1 MTKCKQLCK
10 TKQNKTKTFTKLF
23 GNKKLYTTFQDFTTA
38 LHNFAKTQKDFPKL
52 CKKKKLYKTLQDF
65 YTTLQNFTKTLH
77 NFKNCTTLD
86 KKALYTALH
95 NYTNLKTTLKTNK
108 LRMSQ
113 KYITP
118 KYFTRLFN
126 FFLKQKLHNT

>member
-1 MTKCKQLCK
+1 LPKHKKTFQNFAKKKSFTRLYNTFTQLCK
-10 TKQNKTKTFTKLF
+10 TLQ
-23 GNKKLYTTFQDFTTA
+23 KLYTTLT
-38 LHNFAKTQKDFPKL
+38 
-52 CKKKKLYKTLQDF
+52 
-65 YTTLQNFTKTLH
+65 
-77 NFKNCTTLD
+77 NCTTLD